1 MRTFIHGNDR
11 GSALLAA
18 LVAILV
24 LSAVFMTAAPK
35 ISLSARL
42 ARETKS
48 RVIGNIELN
57 NREAMENYEL
67 H

>member
-57 NREAMENYEL
+57 NREAMENYDL